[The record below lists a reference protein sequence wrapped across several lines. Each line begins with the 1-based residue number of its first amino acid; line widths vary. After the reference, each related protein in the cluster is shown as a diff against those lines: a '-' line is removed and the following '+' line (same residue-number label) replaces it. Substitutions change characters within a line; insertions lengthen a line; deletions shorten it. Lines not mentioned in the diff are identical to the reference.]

1 MEILTAIGKFL
12 LVGLAIVGVIVP
24 LIAERRNYD
33 FVRRVWSG
41 FSLKLFFQSLAVLL
55 TVAIISVALIYLVP
69 FLGYGLLSVFYE
81 GAGNAFIAPILEG
94 SRSSHLLVRILP
106 MFFFLAFLFVIPFLS
121 QSEER
126 AFRKGH
132 EDWLSITKQSV
143 KFGLVHLIVGIPLAV
158 GLALT
163 ISGLFFG
170 YVYKTTYDRRTSQLG
185 HVQAQDEAVMAS
197 TIAHSMYNTIVVSI
211 LLVGVTIRIWYH

>member
-1 MEILTAIGKFL
+1 MEVLTTIGKFL
-12 LVGLAIVGVIVP
+12 LVSLAIVGVIVP

-33 FVRRVWSG
+33 FVRHVWSG
-41 FSLKLFFQSLAVLL
+41 FSLKLFFQSLTVLL
-55 TVAIISVALIYLVP
+55 TVAIVSVALMHFVP
-69 FLGYGLLSVFYE
+69 FLRYGLLSVFYE
-81 GAGNAFIAPILEG
+81 GAGNASITPILEG

-106 MFFFLAFLFVIPFLS
+106 VFFFLAFLFVIPFLS
-121 QSEER
+121 QAEENG
-126 AFRKGH
+126 FRKGH
-132 EDWLSITKQSV
+132 EDWFSITKQSV

-163 ISGLFFG
+163 VSGLFFG

-185 HVQAQDEAVMAS
+185 HVQAQDEAVLAS

-211 LLVGVTIRIWYH
+211 LLIGIIAQVWYH